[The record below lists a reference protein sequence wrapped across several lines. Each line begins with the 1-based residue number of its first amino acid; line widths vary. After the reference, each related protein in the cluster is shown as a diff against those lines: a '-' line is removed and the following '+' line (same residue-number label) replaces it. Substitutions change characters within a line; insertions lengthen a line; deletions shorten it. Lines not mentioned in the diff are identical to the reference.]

1 MLDIYPRPLSASALP
16 EPNHNSVLILNTPSS
31 SLSSLT
37 CSRLGPQRRSRVT
50 TTNSLS
56 PESRYGNDVVV
67 AAELIGPFG
76 SQTTGLTFPGWV
88 WRFADWQ
95 LDLAYM
101 QVLVCGYPEPQS
113 SSNRSASEVTTLW
126 RYIL

>member
-67 AAELIGPFG
+67 AAELIGLFG

-88 WRFADWQ
+88 WRQ

-101 QVLVCGYPEPQS
+101 QVLVCGHPEPQS
-113 SSNRSASEVTTLW
+113 SSNRSASEVTALW